1 MKRRK
6 HFRFELYIALFSAI
20 LLVLGA
26 TSPGAAADKHTINC
40 IAGFAKSTQVT
51 TFFIK
56 DFIGS
61 IQKAAD
67 QKYPGQLK
75 MVFKGGPELVPIN
88 EQIVALEKGMID
100 LMYSAPGF
108 YVSKM
113 PELDM
118 MNLTPLKPW
127 EEKAVGLYDYLD
139 QLHNQKV
146 NAHFLVRNGI
156 GRGFQFGLTKP
167 VNKLDDFKGMGI
179 RGNPTTVQIVKTLGA
194 NPVSMGPGDVYT
206 ALERGVVQA
215 HITPPIML
223 RVLGLVKVTKYLL
236 FPQFF
241 DTPNVLLVNLN
252 TWKKLPKHLQDLV
265 TEQADMHSRKFVA
278 YNADL
283 EKNELEFYKSQGMK
297 FIDLPKPEA
306 DKLLKL
312 TYDTMVQ
319 VVMEKAPNEG
329 KKILEYYQK
338 KP

>member
-1 MKRRK
+1 MRRFKR
-6 HFRFELYIALFSAI
+6 FCIFTFCATVLVCGPVASAD
-20 LLVLGA
+20 
-26 TSPGAAADKHTINC
+26 AAEKYTINC

-51 TFFIK
+51 TFFIN
-56 DFIGS
+56 DFMNAV
-61 IQKAAD
+61 QKAAD
-67 QKYPGQLK
+67 EKYPGQLK

-88 EQIVALEKGMID
+88 EQIVALQKGMVD

-118 MNLTPLKPW
+118 MNLTKLKPW

-139 QLHNQKV
+139 KLHNEKV
-146 NAHFLVRNGI
+146 NAHFLCRNGI

-167 VNKLDDFKGMGI
+167 VEKLDDFKGMGI

-194 NPVSMGPGDVYT
+194 NPVQVAPADVYT

-223 RVLGLVKVTKYLL
+223 RTLGLVKVTKYLL
-236 FPQFF
+236 SPMFF
-241 DTPNVLLVNLN
+241 DTPNILIVNLD
-252 TWKKLPKHLQDLV
+252 TWKKLPKHLQDLL
-265 TEQADMHSRKFVA
+265 TEVADKHSRNFVA
-278 YNADL
+278 YNA
-283 EKNELEFYKSQGMK
+283 ELERTEKEFFKTQGMK

-306 DKLLKL
+306 DKLLKIAD
-312 TYDTMVQ
+312 DTMIQ

-329 KKILEYYQK
+329 KKILEYLQK

>member
-1 MKRRK
+1 MKKRK
-6 HFRFELYIALFSAI
+6 LFYVTPFAIFALAVF
-20 LLVLGA
+20 VLG
-26 TSPGAAADKHTINC
+26 SVSVGAAAEQYTINC
-40 IAGFAKSTQVT
+40 IAGFARSTQVT
-51 TFFIK
+51 TFFIN

-61 IQKAAD
+61 VQKAAE

-75 MVFKGGPELVPIN
+75 IVYKGGPELVPIN
-88 EQIVALEKGMID
+88 EQIVAIEKGMID

-108 YVSKM
+108 YASKM

-118 MNLTPLKPW
+118 MNLTTMKPW
-127 EEKAVGLYDYLD
+127 EEKAVGLYDYLE

-167 VNKLDDFKGMGI
+167 VQKLEDFKGMGI
-179 RGNPTTVQIVKTLGA
+179 RGNPTTIQIVKALGA
-194 NPVSMGPGDVYT
+194 NPVQVAPGDVYT
-206 ALERGVVQA
+206 ALERGIVQA

-223 RVLGLVKVTKYLL
+223 RVLGLVKATKYLL

-241 DTPNVLLVNLN
+241 DTPNVLLMNLN
-252 TWKKLPKHLQDLV
+252 AWKKLPKHLQDLI
-265 TEQADMHSRKFVA
+265 TEQADMHSRRMVA
-278 YNADL
+278 FNADL

-297 FIDLPKPEA
+297 FIDLPKAEA

-312 TYDTMVQ
+312 THDTMMK

-329 KKILEYYQK
+329 KKLLEYYQK

>member
-1 MKRRK
+1 MKRK
-6 HFRFELYIALFSAI
+6 KSGKMIF
-20 LLVLGA
+20 VLGFCLLMLIGGSSA
-26 TSPGAAADKHTINC
+26 GMAADPYTINC
-40 IAGFAKSTQVT
+40 IAAFARSTQVT
-51 TFFIK
+51 TFFIN
-56 DFIGS
+56 DFMGS
-61 IQKAAD
+61 VQKAAD
-67 QKYPGQLK
+67 EKYPGQLK
-75 MVFKGGPELVPIN
+75 IVFKGGPELVPVN
-88 EQIVALEKGMID
+88 EQIIAVEKGMID

-118 MNLTPLKPW
+118 MNLTTLKPW

-139 QLHNQKV
+139 KLHNEKV

-156 GRGFQFGLTKP
+156 GRGFQFGLIKP
-167 VNKLDDFKGMGI
+167 VKTLDDFKGMGI
-179 RGNPTTVQIVKTLGA
+179 RGNPTTVQIVKALGA
-194 NPVSMGPGDVYT
+194 NPVQVAPGDVYT

-223 RVLGLVKVTKYLL
+223 RTLGLVKVTKYLL

-241 DTPNVLLVNLN
+241 DTANVLIVNLN
-252 TWKKLPKHLQDLV
+252 TWKKLPKHLQDLL
-265 TEQADMHSRKFVA
+265 TEQADIHSRHMVA

-283 EKNELEFYKSQGMK
+283 EKNELEFFKSEGMN

-306 DKLLKL
+306 DKLIKL
-312 TYDTMVQ
+312 ANDTMIQ

-329 KKILEYYQK
+329 KQILEYLQK